1 MSSLKELYLM
11 QQIFVTFFSIA
22 NDLQAKGDQ
31 YLEDLT
37 IKQFLA
43 MLAIAHLP
51 EDETSLNNIAKKLDT
66 TKQSAR
72 QLISNL
78 EKKKYIETIPS
89 PKDSRALNVR
99 FTDEGGKMLLKSSE
113 KSIDFLKDVFKGLSI
128 EDLESLWAILKSI
141 LNYNSE

>member
-11 QQIFVTFFSIA
+11 QQIFVTLFSIA
-22 NDLQAKGDQ
+22 NDLQVKGDQ

>member
-11 QQIFVTFFSIA
+11 QQIFVTLFSIA

-78 EKKKYIETIPS
+78 ERKGYIETIPS

-113 KSIDFLKDVFKGLSI
+113 RSIDFLKGVFKGLSI
-128 EDLESLWAILKSI
+128 GDLETLWAILKSI